1 MKVIRGPRGERYRLA
16 VFRIEEHDEQGR
28 PRKVSIVY
36 DEETVNLVDGGSVSF
51 MTGFLPEHMTKP
63 KARS

>member
-1 MKVIRGPRGERYRLA
+1 MRVLKVRDKRYRLA

-28 PRKVSIVY
+28 PSKVSVLY
-36 DEETVNLVDGGSVSF
+36 DEQTVNLADGGSVLF
-51 MTGFLPEHMTKP
+51 MTGYLPEHMTRP